1 MTQSLPPSFFNNLY
15 KTLEPAVDIPV
26 IGILPAAAQGL
37 LAIVETIT
45 GLAILLISAP
55 FHFLMKATCQ
65 PNNSIRKFIDG
76 IYFSAANEE
85 FAGIAMLT
93 RSLIKIVTLSLAR
106 FDCNYSSLK
115 TQYLKNLSATRHLIY
130 RTNHPI

>member
-26 IGILPAAAQGL
+26 IGIFPAAAQGL

-45 GLAILLISAP
+45 GLALLLISAP
-55 FHFLMKATCQ
+55 FRFLTKATCQ
-65 PNNSIRKFIDG
+65 PNNSIRKFIDE
-76 IYFSAANEE
+76 IYYAAGKEE
-85 FAGIAMLT
+85 FFGIAMLN

-106 FDCNYSSLK
+106 FDYNYSSWT
-115 TQYLKNLSATRHLIY
+115 TQCL
-130 RTNHPI
+130 